1 MTAEAFANGVATV
14 ETAEG
19 PAERSLAELA
29 LCTTVSME
37 DLLVEQAPPAG
48 ADGER
53 TLLCTADGAEV
64 PVRLEGAAAEALAGE
79 SPAGRL
85 IDVRGV
91 VERYDGDYQI
101 LVLTT
106 EGITI
111 H

>member
-53 TLLCTADGAEV
+53 D
-64 PVRLEGAAAEALAGE
+64 AAVHG
-79 SPAGRL
+79 GRL
-85 IDVRGV
+85 RGA
-91 VERYDGDYQI
+91 GAP
-101 LVLTT
+101 
-106 EGITI
+106 
-111 H
+111 